1 MYCCC
6 YCFGRATL
14 GFTFPPAT
22 RFRSVRSF
30 HSAKCQAGSGND
42 PCLNL
47 WPEIGHVTLADL
59 NIKSISQHI
68 AFDMPFSHW
77 KIGLNTDC
85 LLVINKCKLSWK
97 RRSQSRARQ
106 ALGVSPVII
115 ITRASNYIRKR
126 LSINSA
132 MRMHLAFAIVFIITE
147 GGRGEAHQG
156 ASDRYKLWGE
166 SSASLC

>member
-1 MYCCC
+1 M
-6 YCFGRATL
+6 
-14 GFTFPPAT
+14 PEPMT
-22 RFRSVRSF
+22 RDWSRNVSR
-30 HSAKCQAGSGND
+30 
-42 PCLNL
+42 
-47 WPEIGHVTLADL
+47 
-59 NIKSISQHI
+59 SQHI
-68 AFDMPFSHW
+68 AFDIPFSHW

-156 ASDRYKLWGE
+156 ASDRYKL
-166 SSASLC
+166 